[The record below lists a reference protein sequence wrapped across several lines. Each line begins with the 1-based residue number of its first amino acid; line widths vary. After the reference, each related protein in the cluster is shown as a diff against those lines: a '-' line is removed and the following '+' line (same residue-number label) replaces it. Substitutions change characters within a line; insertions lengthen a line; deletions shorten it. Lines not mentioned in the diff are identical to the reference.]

1 MAISTSGRMH
11 RLYLAGKL
19 TDYEYP
25 EEKIK
30 EALSKLPV
38 I

>member
-1 MAISTSGRMH
+1 LIGFSGH
-11 RLYLAGKL
+11 GHFDLAAYESYLQGKL

-30 EALSKLPV
+30 EA
-38 I
+38 